1 MVKLKY
7 FISSFVILCLGGC
20 IDCDQIA
27 DMVSSQDEFCIKG
40 TDSLIQYPR
49 CYTVSGINQ
58 FGKKDTINI
67 DKYYGIDEHYQ
78 IGDSIIKKKGNTF
91 ITLVRGDSVITVKM
105 YCSGQVMP

>member
-7 FISSFVILCLGGC
+7 FISLFVILCFASC

-27 DMVSSQDEFCIKG
+27 DNVSSHYAFCIKG

-58 FGKKDTINI
+58 FGKNDTITI
-67 DKYYGIDEHYQ
+67 EKHYKIDEHYQ

-105 YCSGQVMP
+105 YCSGKVMP